1 VANPATLADQCAK
14 VVMETVPPVMRVIR
28 EEVRRR
34 GAPHFSIPQLRTL
47 AYLHRRP
54 GACLFHLAEH
64 LGVSRPTASSL
75 VARLV
80 RRGMVA
86 RGTNPE
92 ERRRVALTLTPVGAR
107 HFRRARQ
114 SAQAWMAAVFA
125 GQSPTTLRC
134 ITEGLSLLN
143 KTFGEASNGNR
154 RPREAG
160 PHPREPAPGRTNLE
174 GNLADLT
181 HADRR

>member
-1 VANPATLADQCAK
+1 MTPATLADQCAQA
-14 VVMETVPPVMRVIR
+14 VMETVPPIMRTIR

-34 GAPHFSIPQLRTL
+34 GAPQFSIPQLRTL

-64 LGVSRPTASSL
+64 LGVSRPTASNL
-75 VARLV
+75 VERLV

-143 KTFGEASNGNR
+143 KTFREATNGNR
-154 RPREAG
+154 RP
-160 PHPREPAPGRTNLE
+160 
-174 GNLADLT
+174 
-181 HADRR
+181 